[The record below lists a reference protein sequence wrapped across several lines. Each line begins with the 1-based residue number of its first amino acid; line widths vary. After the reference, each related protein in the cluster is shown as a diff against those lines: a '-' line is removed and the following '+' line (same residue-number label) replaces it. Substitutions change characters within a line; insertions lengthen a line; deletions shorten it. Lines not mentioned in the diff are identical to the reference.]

1 MPKKGTKPST
11 EAARADQDYAN
22 EEFVSAKSLAEQLR
36 KYSLEDLLTEDSKAE
51 TKENG
56 DVAWFHGKMT
66 RDTAEYILKKGGM
79 VEGLFLV
86 RESAKSPGDFVLSLV
101 HGRKPSHYQI
111 TCSADT
117 MFQIDEGP
125 LIQGLEQLIKYYQ
138 SSANGL
144 PTKLTTFCHAKPP
157 PMSTRRAGRSNI
169 LHRAITE
176 GNSAVVRKILSN
188 FKCPDIDSKNEKGS
202 TGLHIASFLG
212 HDDIVLQ
219 LLTKGAN
226 VTVRDADGCTAL
238 QRACAGN
245 HPNTI
250 MLLIKTGGADP
261 QDRCTT
267 TGWVPLHEAAM
278 HGHVECIRVLLAA
291 NAPCQP
297 RNDSGDTPYHLAV
310 QYDRQECIRIFEDYK
325 PAPAKTHKSDWL
337 HRNLDRQSA
346 VGLLQRCGM
355 SDGLFLVRPSLK
367 HPGVYVLTMAQ
378 NGTAYNYEIRNV
390 DQTGYF
396 IDDGPYLESLDHV
409 IQHYATRADGLP
421 GRLITAI
428 RSDETLKPL
437 NIPLY
442 SAKTLDDF
450 SRPSLPPRPSD
461 LAGQDQFPGTGN
473 GDVPPPAPPIETIP
487 KLGLQKMLSKSQEL
501 LSSSPPPPPPA
512 ISKIPKRGIMV
523 NRTKSV
529 DDTDDLGRP
538 GTPPVL
544 PPGDITH
551 PVQELVPMGSMLDFL
566 LDYPHKIRIKEDLE
580 LWAAQIACG
589 MKYLETKGFVH
600 RDLAARNILLA
611 SKKQAKISDFG
622 LSRAVGA
629 GSDYYRASAGGRWPV
644 KWYAPESVNYGTFS
658 HASDVWSY
666 GVTLW
671 EMFSFGEQPYG
682 EMNGAQVIAL
692 IEKGGRLQI
701 PERCPEKVY
710 DIMLQCWDYDDKNR
724 PTFQQLNEHFA
735 MDPEYATT
743 RDLVKGR

>member
-1 MPKKGTKPST
+1 
-11 EAARADQDYAN
+11 
-22 EEFVSAKSLAEQLR
+22 
-36 KYSLEDLLTEDSKAE
+36 
-51 TKENG
+51 
-56 DVAWFHGKMT
+56 
-66 RDTAEYILKKGGM
+66 
-79 VEGLFLV
+79 
-86 RESAKSPGDFVLSLV
+86 
-101 HGRKPSHYQI
+101 
-111 TCSADT
+111 
-117 MFQIDEGP
+117 
-125 LIQGLEQLIKYYQ
+125 
-138 SSANGL
+138 
-144 PTKLTTFCHAKPP
+144 
-157 PMSTRRAGRSNI
+157 MSTRRAGRSNI

-544 PPGDITH
+544 PPGDMLPKPPSTPEPDEEDKRKPVKMERKKKVWAKQRAAEQEEKVLNLIEPKRIKLRHELGQGEYGSVMKGEWTNPKGKKVEVAVKTLH
-551 PVQELVPMGSMLDFL
+551 EDNIQSGKQEFLREAKVMYGLKNECIVQLIGVCEGPPMMLVQELVPMGSMLDFL